1 MKIASTRTLVIVLLV
16 GLGLLATL
24 PLPAET
30 PAPKEP
36 AAKPVEVTYFFLPG
50 WPICAKVK
58 PAVSGLEKEFPGKVV
73 ARNVDATTP
82 DAKKEI
88 KELGFANHGLVIR
101 SAKGDVLFKQP
112 DHNVKMDE
120 VRKELTSLLK

>member
-1 MKIASTRTLVIVLLV
+1 M
-16 GLGLLATL
+16 
-24 PLPAET
+24 
-30 PAPKEP
+30 
-36 AAKPVEVTYFFLPG
+36 
-50 WPICAKVK
+50 K

-82 DAKKEI
+82 DAKKKI
-88 KELGFANHGLVIR
+88 KELGFTTHGLVIR

>member
-1 MKIASTRTLVIVLLV
+1 M
-16 GLGLLATL
+16 
-24 PLPAET
+24 
-30 PAPKEP
+30 
-36 AAKPVEVTYFFLPG
+36 
-50 WPICAKVK
+50 
-58 PAVSGLEKEFPGKVV
+58 SGLEKEFPGKVV

-112 DHNVKMDE
+112 DHKVKMDE
-120 VRKELTSLLK
+120 VRKQLTSLLK